1 MYLFLT
7 SVKAFLGIVTV
18 NPGVRKIKAKAD
30 RMPADSA
37 IVFNHHLAYLLVLY
51 NPSKVYIPL
60 SPLIIYS
67 GLIS

>member
-37 IVFNHHLAYLLVLY
+37 I
-51 NPSKVYIPL
+51 PL
-60 SPLIIYS
+60 SPLIIYN